1 MFSFDQIIPL
11 QEQLSQWRNT
21 NQNIALVPTMG
32 NLHAGHMSLV
42 DRAKQLADRVVVSIF
57 VNPTQFVQGEDYST
71 YPRTLEQDISKLE
84 ETGIDLLFC
93 PDVEKIYPGSMQQQ
107 TQVTITGLDSILC
120 GKFRPGHFKGVATV
134 VTKLFNMVK
143 PDIAVF
149 GEKDYQQLLVIK
161 RLVRDLFYR
170 IEIISV
176 PTVREVDGL
185 ALSSRNNYLTSEERK
200 IAPILFQTLKDISA
214 GIMAGDLA
222 FAQHQKKAE
231 SRLKQSGFK
240 TEYVCIRDAETLQKP
255 STGDLV
261 VMAAAQLGRA
271 RLIDN
276 VLIRR

>member
-143 PDIAVF
+143 PEIAVF